1 MDKKKSKGIA
11 ALIVEAMPKGKG
23 SEDSDAMEGSD
34 YSIAAD
40 EILSAIQEK
49 DSQALGDALKA
60 FVEMCKSDSY
70 EEDAEE
76 EE

>member
-23 SEDSDAMEGSD
+23 EESDAMEGDD

-49 DSQALGDALKA
+49 DSQALSSALRA
-60 FVEMCKSDSY
+60 FVDMCNSGSY
-70 EEDAEE
+70 EEGAEE

>member
-11 ALIVEAMPKGKG
+11 ALIVEAMPKGAGK
-23 SEDSDAMEGSD
+23 EKSDAMEGSD

-49 DSQALGDALKA
+49 DSEALGEALRA
-60 FVEMCKSDSY
+60 FVDLCKSDSY
-70 EEDAEE
+70 EEEAEE